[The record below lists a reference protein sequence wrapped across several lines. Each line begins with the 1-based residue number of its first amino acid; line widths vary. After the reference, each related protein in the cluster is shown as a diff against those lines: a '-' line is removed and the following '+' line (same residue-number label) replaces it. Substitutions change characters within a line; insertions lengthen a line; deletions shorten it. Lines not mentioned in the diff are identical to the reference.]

1 MFIYTCQLNI
11 QQKKCMYET
20 LRFQKI
26 TPVYIYIYIYIY
38 IYMHIYIIYMYI
50 NVAVNEIDINLCI
63 ISEYK

>member
-1 MFIYTCQLNI
+1 MFICTCQLNI
-11 QQKKCMYET
+11 QQKKCIYET
-20 LRFQKI
+20 LSFQKI

-38 IYMHIYIIYMYI
+38 MHIYIINMHI

>member
-1 MFIYTCQLNI
+1 
-11 QQKKCMYET
+11 MYET

-26 TPVYIYIYIYIY
+26 TPVYIYIY
-38 IYMHIYIIYMYI
+38 MHIYITYMYI